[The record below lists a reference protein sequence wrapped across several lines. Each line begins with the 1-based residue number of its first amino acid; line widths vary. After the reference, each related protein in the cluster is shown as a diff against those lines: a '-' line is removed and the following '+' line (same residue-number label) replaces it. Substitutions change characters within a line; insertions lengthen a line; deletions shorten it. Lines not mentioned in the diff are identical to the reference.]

1 MCSMHFSQLYSILD
15 SELPIFYFIFQ
26 EIISLQILSH
36 MRETSDVFVC
46 DIMKASTKLVE
57 VVEKKS
63 EARTLLAIERKK
75 RESLRKTTDRIRRSA
90 GLLATPA
97 MLRKM
102 EVDLEAL
109 NILKRKA
116 RKLMDD
122 DAVSIDPDN
131 AAAMPEK

>member
-1 MCSMHFSQLYSILD
+1 MHFSQLYSILD